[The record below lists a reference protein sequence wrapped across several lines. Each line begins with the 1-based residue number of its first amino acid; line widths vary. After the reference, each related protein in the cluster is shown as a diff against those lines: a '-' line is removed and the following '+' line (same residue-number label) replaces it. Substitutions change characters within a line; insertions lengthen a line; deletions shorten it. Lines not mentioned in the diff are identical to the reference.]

1 MGRRAFKMVLWLGMG
16 LALSSLPV
24 AAAPSQFVIFV
35 NTTEDIPTDSNHC
48 LPGDNPCSLRGAIE
62 KIQGAAVA
70 GTIRACYDPATTP
83 RGKKC
88 PPGRKPLAVSD
99 PGYDPAT
106 GRWIFEFGE
115 NAIPYSFTAAGT
127 TIDFGADIEGYN
139 GPGDNKVVIRPGA
152 GVMAYA
158 FVVEGPGSTFK
169 GFTLS
174 GAYEQAA
181 IMVRYDGFA
190 GGARDNQFGPGLAFA
205 NIKPGVGIIL
215 RDRQTVGNRIVGSW
229 CGLEG
234 ADGSQRAE
242 VSEDCIQIMNGAS
255 RNIVGGPDLVD
266 RNILAG
272 SGIGSAV
279 SIFESAQANQVMGNW
294 IGLNALGQ
302 PEPNNGGI
310 TVKLGASNTEI
321 VDNRISGNKVAGI
334 AIFDTTSGVVIRSNR
349 IGVLEDGRCGG
360 NGDVGIAINNQVV
373 NTLIEGNEISCN
385 GKGGVSIQGSAAK
398 GNRLRR
404 NIFDANGGPP
414 VNLGQNANNKVRPPQ
429 LSVASEARVIGSA
442 PSCLGGPVEI
452 YSDGGNQA
460 GSFEGETVAD
470 GATGLFIFNPA
481 GPLRFNK
488 VTAACT
494 DINGNGSAFSAHLP
508 VGGAAPTP
516 TPTRTPFPSPTG
528 RTPTIVL
535 DSIFLPAVVM
545 NWRLGQ

>member
-1 MGRRAFKMVLWLGMG
+1 MVRHLWRNVTALGVG
-16 LALSSLPV
+16 LALGLGS
-24 AAAPSQFVIFV
+24 AAVVPAQGFVIFV

-62 KIQGAAVA
+62 KIQGAGVA
-70 GTIRACYDPATTP
+70 GTIRACYDPALTP

-88 PPGRKPLAVSD
+88 PPGRKPLAVTD
-99 PGYDPAT
+99 PGYDAAT
-106 GRWIFEFGE
+106 GRWVFEFGE
-115 NAIPYSFTAAGT
+115 NAIPYSFTAPGT
-127 TIDFGADIEGYN
+127 TLDFTLDIEGYA
-139 GPGDNKVVIRPGA
+139 GPGDNKVVVRPGA
-152 GVMAYA
+152 SIMAYA

-181 IMVRYDGFA
+181 IMVRFDGF
-190 GGARDNQFGPGLAFA
+190 GNGARDNQFGPGLNFA

-215 RDRQTVGNRIVGSW
+215 RDRQTIGNRIIGSW
-229 CGLEG
+229 CGLDG
-234 ADGSQRAE
+234 DGSQRAT

-255 RNIVGGPDLVD
+255 RNIVGGPELAD

-279 SIFESAQANQVMGNW
+279 SIFESAQGNQVMGNW
-294 IGLNALGQ
+294 IGLNAMGK

-310 TVKLGASNTEI
+310 TLKLGASNNEI
-321 VDNRISGNKVAGI
+321 IDNRISGNKVAGI
-334 AIFDTTSGVVIRSNR
+334 AIFDTTSGVKIRGNR
-349 IGVLEDGRCGG
+349 IGVLEDGSCGG

-385 GKGGVSIQGSAAK
+385 AKGGVSIQGSAAK

-414 VNLGQNANNKVRPPQ
+414 LNLGQSANNKVRPPQ
-429 LSVASEARVIGSA
+429 LSLASNERVIGSA

-452 YSDGGNQA
+452 YSDAGNQA
-460 GSFEGETVAD
+460 GSFEGETTAD
-470 GATGLFIFNPA
+470 GATGLFIFNPSGA
-481 GPLRFNK
+481 LRFNK

-494 DINGNGSAFSAHLP
+494 DINGNSSAFAAPLP
-508 VGGAAPTP
+508 VGGVVATP

-528 RTPTIVL
+528 GTPVLELRGIYLPLVL
-535 DSIFLPAVVM
+535 DA
-545 NWRLGQ
+545 WRLGQ

>member
-1 MGRRAFKMVLWLGMG
+1 MGRHARRILSALGIGLVLG
-16 LALSSLPV
+16 LTPAALTP
-24 AAAPSQFVIFV
+24 AQGFVIFV

-62 KIQGAAVA
+62 KIQGAGVA
-70 GTIRACYDPATTP
+70 GVIRACYDPATTP

-99 PGYDPAT
+99 PGYDAES

-127 TIDFGADIEGYN
+127 TIDFTADIEGYA
-139 GPGDNKVVIRPGA
+139 GPADNKIVVRPGA
-152 GVMAYA
+152 SIMAYA
-158 FVVEGPGSTFK
+158 FVIEGPGSTFK

-181 IMVRYDGFA
+181 IMVRFDGF
-190 GGARDNQFGPGLAFA
+190 GTGARDNQFGPGLSFA

-215 RDRQTVGNRIVGSW
+215 RDRQTIGNRIVGSW

-234 ADGSQRAE
+234 DGSKRAA
-242 VSEDCIQIMNGAS
+242 VSEDCIQIQNGAS
-255 RNIVGGPDLVD
+255 RNIVGGPDLAD

-272 SGIGSAV
+272 SAIGSAV
-279 SIFESAQANQVMGNW
+279 SIFESAQGNTVMGNW
-294 IGLNALGQ
+294 IGLNAQGR
-302 PEPNNGGI
+302 PEPNNGGVTI
-310 TVKLGASNTEI
+310 KLGASSNEI
-321 VDNRISGNKVAGI
+321 IDNRIGGNKVAGI
-334 AIFDTTSGVVIRSNR
+334 AVFDTTNGVVIRGNR
-349 IGVLEDGRCGG
+349 IGVLDDGSCVG

-385 GKGGVSIQGSAAK
+385 AKGGVSIQGSAAK

-404 NIFDANGGPP
+404 NIFDGNGGPP

-429 LSVASEARVIGSA
+429 LSVASNERVIGSA

-470 GATGLFIFNPA
+470 GATGLFIFNPT
-481 GPLRFNK
+481 GPFRFNK
-488 VTAACT
+488 LTAACT
-494 DINGNGSAFSAHLP
+494 DINGNGSAFSTHLP
-508 VGGAAPTP
+508 VGGVAATP
-516 TPTRTPFPSPTG
+516 TPTRTPFPSPSGGTPSIQL
-528 RTPTIVL
+528 RTV
-535 DSIFLPAVVM
+535 FLPMVLRT
-545 NWRLGQ
+545 WRLGQ